1 MFNNAGAPL
10 TWTLHSEDPRV
21 DGETIVA
28 TELKED
34 IADSLETF
42 FQDMGINAHIVE
54 KRFWTD
60 AIEVSGDIKGDVVEI
75 E

>member
-1 MFNNAGAPL
+1 MFNNAGAPVS
-10 TWTLHSEDPRV
+10 WTLHSEDPRV

-34 IADSLETF
+34 IADSLETL
-42 FQDMGINAHIVE
+42 FQDMGINAYIVE

-60 AIEVSGDIKGDVVEI
+60 AIEVAGDIKGNTVEI

>member
-1 MFNNAGAPL
+1 V
-10 TWTLHSEDPRV
+10 E
-21 DGETIVA
+21 GETIVA

-42 FQDMGINAHIVE
+42 FQDMRINAHVVE

-60 AIEVSGDIKGDVVEI
+60 AIEVAGDIKGDTVEV